1 MEAVIKQ
8 RTCTER
14 TSEMMEFDKTTFDKA
29 TKDFQ
34 KMGKD
39 NYEAVLKSC
48 GQMNKGFQD
57 IGTSFTDYTKQAF
70 ADATATFEKLV
81 GAKSLEHAIE
91 IQSEFAK
98 SAYENW
104 MAEMTKIGEM
114 YASVAR
120 DAYKPVEK
128 AVEKTTAAVTAS

>member
-1 MEAVIKQ
+1 
-8 RTCTER
+8 
-14 TSEMMEFDKTTFDKA
+14 MMEFDKSTFDKA

-39 NYEAVLKSC
+39 NYEAVLKSY

-57 IGTSFTDYTKQAF
+57 IGTSLTDYTKQAF

-91 IQSEFAK
+91 IQSDYAK
-98 SAYENW
+98 TAYETW

-114 YASVAR
+114 YTSVAR

-128 AVEKTTAAVTAS
+128 AVEKTTATVTAS

>member
-1 MEAVIKQ
+1 
-8 RTCTER
+8 
-14 TSEMMEFDKTTFDKA
+14 MMEFDKTALDKA
-29 TKDFQ
+29 TQDFQ
-34 KMGKD
+34 KLGKD
-39 NYEAVLKSC
+39 NYEAVVKSY

-91 IQSEFAK
+91 IQSQYAK
-98 SAYENW
+98 TAYETW

-128 AVEKTTAAVTAS
+128 AVAKTTATVTAS

>member
-1 MEAVIKQ
+1 MI
-8 RTCTER
+8 
-14 TSEMMEFDKTTFDKA
+14 EFDKSTFDNA

-34 KMGKD
+34 KIGKD
-39 NYEAVLKSC
+39 NYEAVIKSY
-48 GQMNKGFQD
+48 GQINNGFQE
-57 IGTSFTDYTKQAF
+57 IGTSFSDYTKLAY
-70 ADATATFEKLV
+70 ADAPSTFEKLV

-91 IQSEFAK
+91 IQSSYAK

-128 AVEKTTAAVTAS
+128 AVEKTAAKVTAS

>member
-1 MEAVIKQ
+1 ML
-8 RTCTER
+8 
-14 TSEMMEFDKTTFDKA
+14 EFDKTALDKA

-34 KMGKD
+34 KLGKD
-39 NYEAVLKSC
+39 NYEAVVKSY

-70 ADATATFEKLV
+70 AEATATFEKLV

-91 IQSEFAK
+91 IQSEYAK
-98 SAYENW
+98 KAYETW
-104 MAEMTKIGEM
+104 LAEVTKIGEM

-128 AVEKTTAAVTAS
+128 AVEKTTATVTAS

>member
-1 MEAVIKQ
+1 
-8 RTCTER
+8 
-14 TSEMMEFDKTTFDKA
+14 MEFDKTTFDKA

-39 NYEAVLKSC
+39 NYEAVLKSY
-48 GQMNKGFQD
+48 GQMNKGFQE

-91 IQSEFAK
+91 IQSQYAK
-98 SAYENW
+98 SAYESW

>member
-1 MEAVIKQ
+1 
-8 RTCTER
+8 
-14 TSEMMEFDKTTFDKA
+14 MMEFDKTALDKA
-29 TKDFQ
+29 TQDFQ
-34 KMGKD
+34 KLGKD
-39 NYEAVLKSC
+39 NYEAVVKSY

-91 IQSEFAK
+91 IQSQYAK
-98 SAYENW
+98 TAYETW

-128 AVEKTTAAVTAS
+128 AVAKTTASVTAS

>member
-1 MEAVIKQ
+1 
-8 RTCTER
+8 
-14 TSEMMEFDKTTFDKA
+14 MEFDKTALDKA
-29 TKDFQ
+29 TQDFQ
-34 KMGKD
+34 KLGKD
-39 NYEAVLKSC
+39 NYEAVVKSY

-91 IQSEFAK
+91 IQSQYAK
-98 SAYENW
+98 TAYETW

-128 AVEKTTAAVTAS
+128 AVAKTTATVTAS

>member
-1 MEAVIKQ
+1 
-8 RTCTER
+8 
-14 TSEMMEFDKTTFDKA
+14 MMEFDKTAFDKA
-29 TKDFQ
+29 TNDFQ
-34 KMGKD
+34 KLGKD
-39 NYEAVLKSC
+39 NYEAVVKSY

-57 IGTSFTDYTKQAF
+57 IGARFTDYTKQAF

-91 IQSEFAK
+91 IQSEYAK
-98 SAYENW
+98 KSYESW
-104 MAEMTKIGEM
+104 MAEMTKISEM

-128 AVEKTTAAVTAS
+128 AVEKTAATVAAS

>member
-1 MEAVIKQ
+1 MI
-8 RTCTER
+8 
-14 TSEMMEFDKTTFDKA
+14 EFDKSSFDNA
-29 TKDFQ
+29 TKDLQ

-39 NYEAVLKSC
+39 NYEAVLKSY
-48 GQMNKGFQD
+48 GQMNKGFQE
-57 IGTSFTDYTKQAF
+57 IGTSFSDYTKQAF
-70 ADATATFEKLV
+70 ADATSTFEKLV

-91 IQSEFAK
+91 IQSSYTK

-128 AVEKTTAAVTAS
+128 AVEKTAAKVTAS

>member
-8 RTCTER
+8 RTCIER

-39 NYEAVLKSC
+39 NYEAVLKSY
-48 GQMNKGFQD
+48 GQMNKGFQE

-91 IQSEFAK
+91 IQSQYAK
-98 SAYENW
+98 SAYESW

>member
-1 MEAVIKQ
+1 
-8 RTCTER
+8 
-14 TSEMMEFDKTTFDKA
+14 MMEFDKTTFDKA

-39 NYEAVLKSC
+39 NYEAVLKSY
-48 GQMNKGFQD
+48 GQMNKGFQE

-91 IQSEFAK
+91 IQSQYAK
-98 SAYENW
+98 SAYESW

>member
-1 MEAVIKQ
+1 MY
-8 RTCTER
+8 
-14 TSEMMEFDKTTFDKA
+14 EFDKTAFDKA
-29 TKDFQ
+29 TKDVQ
-34 KMGKD
+34 KLGKD
-39 NYEAVLKSC
+39 NYEAVVKSY

-57 IGTSFTDYTKQAF
+57 IGTSFSDYTKQAY

-91 IQSEFAK
+91 IQSEYAK
-98 SAYENW
+98 TAYEKW
-104 MAEMTKIGEM
+104 MAEMTKVGEL

-128 AVEKTTAAVTAS
+128 AVEKTTATVTAS

>member
-1 MEAVIKQ
+1 
-8 RTCTER
+8 
-14 TSEMMEFDKTTFDKA
+14 MMEYDKTAFDKA

-34 KMGKD
+34 KLGKD
-39 NYEAVLKSC
+39 NYEAVVKSY

-57 IGTSFTDYTKQAF
+57 IGTSLTDYTKQAF

-91 IQSEFAK
+91 IQSEYAK
-98 SAYENW
+98 AAYDKW
-104 MAEMTKIGEM
+104 MAEMTKISEM

-128 AVEKTTAAVTAS
+128 AVEKTTATVTAS